1 MALKL
6 EVQVEGNKIY
16 SPLRDKWLVLTPE
29 EQVRQSYICRLV
41 NVYGYDLEQMDEEL
55 KVNNSH
61 RGQGKARADIVIWK
75 SKGDKKNN
83 KAAFIVV
90 ECKAE
95 TVKIRQEDYY
105 QGANYAAWSGASFF
119 VTTNEKETKFF
130 RVDKD
135 SMPKDLDEI
144 IDIPNASII
153 NDQKKVNKLLSQ
165 TKAFSRDEFAK
176 LLQKCHNI
184 IRNNDKLSPEAA
196 FDEISKILFMKIR
209 YERNPDEEVLFSL
222 EKFQRDEQ
230 QFEKNI
236 KKHLPAEAQIPY
248 MQYLFKAT
256 KDEFAED
263 KLFDSYETIKIKQY
277 SFEQIVK
284 ELEKY
289 NLSATSDD
297 VKGIAFEH
305 FLGTTFRGELGQF
318 FTPRTI
324 VDFMVEV
331 LDPQEGETICD
342 PTCGSGGFLI
352 KSFEYVR
359 DKIEKDVENYKKEL
373 KAQLFDEK
381 YEKLSEKEQLEINEK
396 YSNILKKLNS
406 DINVPNKSYSKQTE
420 AEKNR
425 RISKLSS
432 SCIYGTDANP
442 RMARTSKMNMI
453 MHGDG
458 HGGVHHHDGL
468 INVNGIFENRFDVI
482 LTNPPFGARI
492 EKDYKLS
499 ETDRF
504 YDEEKLKEYEKRYG
518 DDCIKQI
525 KELNKAID
533 DGQKILDRFD
543 LGKVSGLTEVLFME
557 RCLKL
562 LKPGGRMGIV
572 LPEGVLNNSNLQKV
586 RDYFESEAKILL
598 ITSIPQ
604 DVFIASGA
612 TIKPSLLFFKR
623 FTEEERKQY
632 ADAKNKAAK
641 AVDKE
646 FEPQIK
652 EIEVKFADDKK
663 AKNKALKEI
672 EDKKE
677 AAIKEKT
684 KELFNYEIPI
694 VQVEKAGITTTGA
707 KCENELEDVAKEF
720 KKYRDLKGL
729 WTVNKPNISYKINGE
744 ELIRITN
751 GVEEVIDE

>member
-1 MALKL
+1 
-6 EVQVEGNKIY
+6 
-16 SPLRDKWLVLTPE
+16 
-29 EQVRQSYICRLV
+29 
-41 NVYGYDLEQMDEEL
+41 
-55 KVNNSH
+55 
-61 RGQGKARADIVIWK
+61 
-75 SKGDKKNN
+75 
-83 KAAFIVV
+83 
-90 ECKAE
+90 
-95 TVKIRQEDYY
+95 
-105 QGANYAAWSGASFF
+105 
-119 VTTNEKETKFF
+119 
-130 RVDKD
+130 
-135 SMPKDLDEI
+135 
-144 IDIPNASII
+144 
-153 NDQKKVNKLLSQ
+153 
-165 TKAFSRDEFAK
+165 
-176 LLQKCHNI
+176 
-184 IRNNDKLSPEAA
+184 
-196 FDEISKILFMKIR
+196 
-209 YERNPDEEVLFSL
+209 
-222 EKFQRDEQ
+222 
-230 QFEKNI
+230 
-236 KKHLPAEAQIPY
+236 
-248 MQYLFKAT
+248 
-256 KDEFAED
+256 
-263 KLFDSYETIKIKQY
+263 
-277 SFEQIVK
+277 
-284 ELEKY
+284 
-289 NLSATSDD
+289 
-297 VKGIAFEH
+297 
-305 FLGTTFRGELGQF
+305 
-318 FTPRTI
+318 
-324 VDFMVEV
+324 MVEV

-373 KAQLFDEK
+373 KAQFFNED
-381 YEKLSEKEQLEINEK
+381 YEKLSEKEQIEVNEK
-396 YSNILKKLNS
+396 YSEILKKLNS
-406 DINVPNKSYSKQTE
+406 DINVPNKSYSKQTD
-420 AEKNR
+420 AEKSR

-458 HGGVHHHDGL
+458 HGGVHHSSDL

-504 YDEEKLKEYEKRYG
+504 YDEDKLKEYEKRYG

-632 ADAKNKAAK
+632 AEAKNKAAK

-646 FEPQIK
+646 FEPQVK
-652 EIEVKFADDKK
+652 EIEIKYADDKK
-663 AKNKALKEI
+663 AKTKALKDI
-672 EDKKE
+672 EAKKE
-677 AAIKEKT
+677 TEIKEKT

-707 KCENELEDVAKEF
+707 KCENELEDVAVEF
-720 KKYRDLKGL
+720 KNYRDLKGL

-744 ELIRITN
+744 KLVRITN
-751 GVEEVIDE
+751 GGEEVIDE

>member
-6 EVQVEGNKIY
+6 EVQVDGNKIY
-16 SPLRDKWLVLTPE
+16 SPLRDKWLILTPE
-29 EQVRQSYICRLV
+29 EQVRQNYICRLI
-41 NVYGYDLEQMDEEL
+41 NFYGYSLEQMDEEL

-75 SKGDKKNN
+75 SQEDKQKN
-83 KAAFIVV
+83 KAAFIVI

-95 TVKIRQEDYY
+95 TVKIQQQDYY
-105 QGANYAAWSGASFF
+105 QGANYAAWSGANFF
-119 VTTNEKETKFF
+119 VTTNAKETKFF

-153 NDQKKVNKLLSQ
+153 NDQKKIDKLLAQ

-209 YERNPDEEVLFSL
+209 YERNPDEDVLFSL
-222 EKFQRDEQ
+222 EKFQKDEKH
-230 QFEKNI
+230 FEKNI
-236 KKHLPAEAQIPY
+236 KKHLPIEAQIPY

-256 KDEFAED
+256 KDEFADD
-263 KLFDSYETIKIKQY
+263 KLFEPYETIKIKQY

-352 KSFEYVR
+352 KAFEYVR
-359 DKIEKDVENYKKEL
+359 DKIEKDVEQCKKDL
-373 KAQLFDEK
+373 KAELFDEE
-381 YEKLSEKEQLEINEK
+381 YEKLSEKEQLEVNEK
-396 YSNILKKLNS
+396 YSDYIRKLTI
-406 DINVPNKSYSKQTE
+406 DISVPNKSYQKQSN

-504 YDEEKLKEYEKRYG
+504 YDEEKLEEYKERYG
-518 DDCIKQI
+518 DDCIRQI
-525 KELNKAID
+525 NELNTAID
-533 DGQKILDRFD
+533 KGQKILDRFK

-572 LPEGVLNNSNLQKV
+572 LPESILNGSGLQKV

-604 DVFIASGA
+604 DVFTAAGA

-623 FTEEERKQY
+623 FTEEEKQQY
-632 ADAKNKAAK
+632 ANAKEKAI
-641 AVDKE
+641 DIIEKE
-646 FEPQIK
+646 FESQTK
-652 EIEVKFADDKK
+652 EIEEKYAGDKK
-663 AKNKALKEI
+663 SKNKILKAIEI
-672 EDKKE
+672 KKE
-677 AAIKEKT
+677 TEIKEKT

-707 KCENELEDVAKEF
+707 KCENELEKVASEF
-720 KKYRDLKGL
+720 KNYRNLKGL
-729 WTVNKPNISYKINGE
+729 WTFNKQDISYKLNGE
-744 ELIRITN
+744 KLIRITN
-751 GVEEVIDE
+751 RVEEVIDG